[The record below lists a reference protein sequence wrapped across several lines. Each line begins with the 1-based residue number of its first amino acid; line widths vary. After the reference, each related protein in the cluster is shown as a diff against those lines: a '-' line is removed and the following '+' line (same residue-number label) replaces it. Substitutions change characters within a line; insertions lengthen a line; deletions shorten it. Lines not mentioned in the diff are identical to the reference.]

1 MLGNV
6 VVNQTLLDDLV
17 RVDELRTAAALAAPG
32 IVRITAAA
40 SEHGASRAEALA
52 AIGLSRIVADWCG
65 RQLRILREG
74 EAPHP

>member
-1 MLGNV
+1 MNES
-6 VVNQTLLDDLV
+6 LLDDLV

-32 IVRITAAA
+32 IARITAAA
-40 SEHGASRAEALA
+40 SEHGASRAEALN

-65 RQLRILREG
+65 RQLRILQEG

>member
-17 RVDELRTAAALAAPG
+17 RVDQLRTAAAIAAPG
-32 IVRITAAA
+32 IERLAAAA

-52 AIGLSRIVADWCG
+52 AVGLSRIVADWCS

-74 EAPHP
+74 EGAGG

>member
-1 MLGNV
+1 MNES
-6 VVNQTLLDDLV
+6 LLNDLV
-17 RVDELRTAAALAAPG
+17 RVDELRTAAAIAAPS
-32 IVRITAAA
+32 VERIAAAA

-65 RQLRILREG
+65 RQLRILQEG